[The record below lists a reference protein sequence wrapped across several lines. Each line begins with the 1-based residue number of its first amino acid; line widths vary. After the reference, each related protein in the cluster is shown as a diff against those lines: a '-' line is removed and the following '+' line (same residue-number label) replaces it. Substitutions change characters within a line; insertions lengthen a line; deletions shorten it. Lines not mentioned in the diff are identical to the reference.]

1 MIVICCGDRDE
12 PQKEETLLE
21 KEVQPELEISTGDK
35 VEQTFEQ
42 ATHPKPDIST
52 PSHDEL

>member
-1 MIVICCGDRDE
+1 MIGICCGDRDE
-12 PQKEETLLE
+12 PPKEETLLE